1 MPSTSRNAE
10 PSVQSP
16 RRSPLKNMAK
26 KMKRGVQRVRRWGSS
41 HVILP
46 SPSMST
52 PSKPNIVTLPSTSTL
67 PDADSL
73 HSLTYS
79 NAKVYG
85 SSDSLGRLNVGTIG
99 RASHHSYDTT
109 SSSSSSGMSSD
120 VLQSRTTAGESM
132 GQHDVPAAPLI
143 EEVSVD
149 VTVDEYD
156 EQKKERKQED
166 VETVA
171 EETQSGEDL
180 KTADEAGSS
189 SALFTSVYN
198 HPDVPDP
205 FLIDDDDEKSSNND
219 GSPQLSTS
227 RQSMTPAEE
236 IPLAASLAS
245 PLLNINKDV
254 PPPPP
259 SQVDTDPDEDEAPD
273 LYLPGLVLPTMFLPI
288 PNTDPLTTLLTKYIY
303 PPDKRPFRDS
313 TGEWQHT
320 NFHTL
325 VMTNSWR
332 ALARM
337 ARDRLV
343 TSDPEDLASI
353 LGLWYLRLACLA
365 RLRLFNQTSAECTNL
380 FSVLNGI
387 APPSAREWVFERIL
401 PFELE
406 VMHARLKYWA
416 GDHIGYLDLLCSLLS
431 KCRTKSRTSKNDPT
445 SVAMWQERGA
455 RLALIM
461 ASQLMEM
468 NDFGAATKLLEPLC
482 NQNASA
488 SSALRSTIARIYLQ
502 AGQIDMAT
510 MHFSIVAADS
520 SVDPSAKDLNA
531 ALLAS
536 ANGQWERASEVL
548 RRILEKDAENYAVVN
563 NLAVTLLGQGKL
575 KEGIAVLEKA
585 LKTSPSSVVV
595 AEPFLFN
602 LSTLYELR
610 SATGA
615 DKKRDLLIEVAQWS
629 GDGLRTTC
637 LKLPT
642 N

>member
-1 MPSTSRNAE
+1 
-10 PSVQSP
+10 
-16 RRSPLKNMAK
+16 
-26 KMKRGVQRVRRWGSS
+26 
-41 HVILP
+41 
-46 SPSMST
+46 
-52 PSKPNIVTLPSTSTL
+52 
-67 PDADSL
+67 
-73 HSLTYS
+73 
-79 NAKVYG
+79 
-85 SSDSLGRLNVGTIG
+85 
-99 RASHHSYDTT
+99 
-109 SSSSSSGMSSD
+109 MSSD
-120 VLQSRTTAGESM
+120 VVQSRMTAGESM
-132 GQHDVPAAPLI
+132 GQHYVPAAPLI
-143 EEVSVD
+143 EEVPVD
-149 VTVDEYD
+149 AAVDEHD
-156 EQKKERKQED
+156 EQKKERKQD
-166 VETVA
+166 NVETVA
-171 EETQSGEDL
+171 EENQS
-180 KTADEAGSS
+180 DEAGSS

-198 HPDVPDP
+198 HPEVPDP
-205 FLIDDDDEKSSNND
+205 FLIDDDDGKSSNND

-245 PLLNINKDV
+245 PTLNINKDV
-254 PPPPP
+254 PPPPL

-343 TSDPEDLASI
+343 TSDPEDLTSI

-406 VMHARLKYWA
+406 VMHARLKYWG
-416 GDHIGYLDLLCSLLS
+416 GDHIGYLDLLCSLLN

-445 SVAMWQERGA
+445 SVAMWKERGA

-510 MHFSIVAADS
+510 KHFSIVAADP
-520 SVDPSAKDLNA
+520 SVDPSTKDLNA

-536 ANGQWERASEVL
+536 VYGQWERASEVL
-548 RRILEKDAENYAVVN
+548 RRILEKDAENYTVVN

-575 KEGIAVLEKA
+575 KEGIEVLEKA
-585 LKTSPSSVVV
+585 LNTHCVL
-595 AEPFLFN
+595 A
-602 LSTLYELR
+602 TLYELR

-637 LKLPT
+637 LKMPT